1 MVVGV
6 VLCGGEGKRLRPL
19 TYYFQKVMVPV
30 GGKQK
35 PLLEYVVRLL
45 RYHGIRDVVMLVNY
59 KAEQIKNYFDDGSR
73 FDVNIQYVMDDPSF
87 KGTGGAILN
96 AFKHGVLN
104 ENDTF
109 VVYYG
114 DILSNINLSSM
125 LRFHKE
131 KGSVATV
138 GLARR
143 FTVRVGVADLDN
155 DGKVRGFIEK
165 PELEKPVNIGIL
177 ILEGSVFNL
186 LEELARNKNNIDLS
200 GDVIPALIKRGQPVY
215 GYVTDCFWYDVGST
229 ERYEKLDNG
238 LVDEKL
244 GFLLEK

>member
-6 VLCGGEGKRLRPL
+6 VLCGGKGTRLRPL

-45 RYHGIRDVVMLVNY
+45 SYHGIRDVVLLVNY
-59 KAEQIKNYFDDGSR
+59 KAEQIKNYFDDGKR
-73 FDVNIQYVMDDPSF
+73 FGVSIQYVMDDPSL

-96 AFKHGVLN
+96 AFRHGTISKD
-104 ENDTF
+104 DTF

-114 DILSNINLSSM
+114 DILSNIDLSDM
-125 LRFHKE
+125 LRFHRE

-143 FTVRVGVADLDN
+143 FTVRVGVADLDG
-155 DGKVRGFIEK
+155 DGRVKGFVEK

-177 ILEGSVFNL
+177 ILEGTVFNL
-186 LEELARNKNNIDLS
+186 LNELAREKNEIDLS
-200 GDVIPALIKRGQPVY
+200 GDVIPALIERREPVY

-244 GFLLEK
+244 GFLLE

>member
-1 MVVGV
+1 
-6 VLCGGEGKRLRPL
+6 LS
-19 TYYFQKVMVPV
+19 
-30 GGKQK
+30 
-35 PLLEYVVRLL
+35 
-45 RYHGIRDVVMLVNY
+45 YHGIRDVVLLVNY
-59 KAEQIKNYFDDGSR
+59 KAEQIKNYFDDGKR
-73 FDVNIQYVMDDPSF
+73 FGVSIQYVMDDPSL

-96 AFKHGVLN
+96 AFRHGAISKD
-104 ENDTF
+104 DTF

-114 DILSNINLSSM
+114 DILSNIDLSDM
-125 LRFHKE
+125 LRFHRE

-143 FTVRVGVADLDN
+143 FTVRVGVADLDG
-155 DGKVRGFIEK
+155 DSRVKGFVEK

-177 ILEGSVFNL
+177 ILEGTVFNL
-186 LEELARNKNNIDLS
+186 LNELAREKNEIDLS
-200 GDVIPALIKRGQPVY
+200 GDVIPALIERGEPVY

-244 GFLLEK
+244 GFLLE

>member
-19 TYYFQKVMVPV
+19 TYYFQKVMIPV

-45 RYHGIRDVVMLVNY
+45 GYHGIKDVVLLVNY
-59 KAEQIKNYFDDGSR
+59 KAEQIKNYFDDGKR
-73 FDVNIQYVMDDPSF
+73 FGVSIKYVMDDPSLR
-87 KGTGGAILN
+87 GTGGAILN
-96 AFKHGVLN
+96 AFRQGAIGAD
-104 ENDTF
+104 DTF

-114 DILSNINLSSM
+114 DILSNIDLSDM
-125 LRFHKE
+125 LRFHRE
-131 KGSVATV
+131 KGSVATL
-138 GLARR
+138 GLAKR
-143 FTVRVGVADLDN
+143 FTVRVGVADLDD
-155 DGKVRGFIEK
+155 DGRVKGFVEK

-177 ILEGSVFNL
+177 VLEGSVFNL
-186 LEELARNKNNIDLS
+186 LNELSQERNDIDLS

-215 GYVTDCFWYDVGST
+215 GYVTDSFWYDVGST

-244 GFLLEK
+244 GFLLK

>member
-6 VLCGGEGKRLRPL
+6 VLCGGKGTRLRPL

-45 RYHGIRDVVMLVNY
+45 SYHGIKDVVLLVNY

-73 FDVNIQYVMDDPSF
+73 FGVSIQYVLDDPSL

-96 AFKHGVLN
+96 AFRHGALTKK
-104 ENDTF
+104 DTF

-114 DILSNINLSSM
+114 DILSNIDLSDM
-125 LRFHKE
+125 LRFHRE
-131 KGSVATV
+131 KNSVATV

-155 DGKVRGFIEK
+155 DGRVQGFVEK

-177 ILEGSVFNL
+177 ILEGTVFDL
-186 LEELARNKNNIDLS
+186 LEELAHRKKEIDLS
-200 GDVIPALIKRGQPVY
+200 GDVIPILIERGEPVY

-229 ERYEKLDNG
+229 ERYEKLNNG

>member
-1 MVVGV
+1 MS
-6 VLCGGEGKRLRPL
+6 
-19 TYYFQKVMVPV
+19 
-30 GGKQK
+30 
-35 PLLEYVVRLL
+35 
-45 RYHGIRDVVMLVNY
+45 YHGIRDVVLLVNY
-59 KAEQIKNYFDDGSR
+59 KAEQIKNYFDDGKR
-73 FDVNIQYVMDDPSF
+73 FGVSIQYVMDDPSL

-96 AFKHGVLN
+96 AFRHGAISKD
-104 ENDTF
+104 DTF

-114 DILSNINLSSM
+114 DILSNIDLSDM
-125 LRFHKE
+125 LRFHRE

-143 FTVRVGVADLDN
+143 FTVRVGVADLDG
-155 DGKVRGFIEK
+155 DSRVKGFVEK

-177 ILEGSVFNL
+177 ILEGTVFNL
-186 LEELARNKNNIDLS
+186 LNELAREKNEIDLS
-200 GDVIPALIKRGQPVY
+200 GDVIPALIERGEPVY

-244 GFLLEK
+244 GFLLE